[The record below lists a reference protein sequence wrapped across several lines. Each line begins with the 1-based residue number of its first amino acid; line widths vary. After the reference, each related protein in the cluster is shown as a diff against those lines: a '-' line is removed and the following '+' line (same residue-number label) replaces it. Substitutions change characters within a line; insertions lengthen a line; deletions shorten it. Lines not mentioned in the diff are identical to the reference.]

1 MPMTF
6 RRPKKIGRLEARSS
20 RNTVRREQAAGNPFN
35 VERAVITVRFVLFT
49 Y

>member
-1 MPMTF
+1 M
-6 RRPKKIGRLEARSS
+6 GRLEARSS
-20 RNTVRREQAAGNPFN
+20 RNTVRREQAAGNQFN